1 MPFVLMDVLYAISTD
16 GCSLCRSGSEGSTCY
31 SISPIQQW
39 PGLSA
44 SMAAADPNYMS
55 TAASPYPIKR
65 E

>member
-1 MPFVLMDVLYAISTD
+1 MPLVQMDVLCAGQAQRAARVIRLAPFSN
-16 GCSLCRSGSEGSTCY
+16 
-31 SISPIQQW
+31 
-39 PGLSA
+39 GLSA